1 VYGALNGLF
10 FLLML
15 QLQYGLGYSALA
27 AGASLL
33 PINALLLILSPISG
47 RVAERTGPRLPMAI
61 GSVIAAAGML
71 LFRRV
76 TPGANY
82 YAGVL
87 PAVIVFGL
95 GLGILVAP
103 LTAAA
108 LNSLGSRMAGVAS
121 GVNNA
126 VARLA
131 GLLATA
137 ALPAAAG
144 LGGNEQGKL
153 HGPALTAG
161 FQMGMLLSAI
171 VCFAGGV
178 LAYLMIDSGRS
189 KTP

>member
-1 VYGALNGLF
+1 
-10 FLLML
+10 M
-15 QLQYGLGYSALA
+15 
-27 AGASLL
+27 
-33 PINALLLILSPISG
+33 
-47 RVAERTGPRLPMAI
+47 
-61 GSVIAAAGML
+61 GSV
-71 LFRRV
+71 
-76 TPGANY
+76 
-82 YAGVL
+82 
-87 PAVIVFGL
+87 GL

-144 LGGNEQGKL
+144 LGGTEQGKL

-161 FQMGMLLSAI
+161 FQTGMLLSAI
-171 VCFAGGV
+171 VCFAGGIF
-178 LAYLMIDSGRS
+178 AYLMIDSGRS